1 MESAKLDKIKEEIK
15 QKQVNAV
22 KTIVKET
29 FKKIEALERTKNDIQ
44 NKLKILKHDLFD
56 LKDGRL
62 DRILERQ
69 TMDSSIR
76 QLSVLIV
83 EKGGKDNQSS
93 PWYTPY
99 KVSFLNP
106 PPEEGGVIT
115 VELNN
120 SIVKLNAAG
129 TYQIDS
135 EMKYL

>member
-1 MESAKLDKIKEEIK
+1 MESAKLDKIKEELK
-15 QKQVNAV
+15 QKQINAV
-22 KTIVKET
+22 KTIVRET
-29 FKKIEALERTKNDIQ
+29 FKKIEILEKNKNNLQ
-44 NKLKILKHDLFD
+44 NQIKILKHDLFD

-69 TMDSSIR
+69 TMDPSIR
-76 QLSVLIV
+76 ELSVCIV
-83 EKGGKDNQSS
+83 EKISKDNSSS
-93 PWYTPY
+93 PWYAPY

-106 PPEEGGVIT
+106 PPEEGGAVT

-129 TYQIDS
+129 TYQIDN